1 MLECKNLSI
10 WYTNE
15 KKIMDHVDFSV
26 DDHRVIGLLGING
39 AGKTTLIN
47 TISGIHTKY
56 EADSILVN
64 QQESDFMDHNF
75 RLSRYTVFTDE
86 QAFQY
91 WTFPEYKNYIE
102 KVYKKRI
109 ENEYLNYL
117 LDGFK
122 FGEYQKQFIKNLSTG
137 NKKKV
142 FLITGFA
149 MQLPLLILD
158 EPLDG
163 LDFNSSEFLYEA
175 LRQHKKY
182 GSVLMSS
189 HIAES
194 FERTCDKVLLLKQ
207 GKISAKCVSGHM
219 DIRRELK
226 GWLDDGK

>member
-91 WTFPEYKNYIE
+91 WTFP
-102 KVYKKRI
+102 
-109 ENEYLNYL
+109 
-117 LDGFK
+117 
-122 FGEYQKQFIKNLSTG
+122 
-137 NKKKV
+137 
-142 FLITGFA
+142 
-149 MQLPLLILD
+149 
-158 EPLDG
+158 
-163 LDFNSSEFLYEA
+163 
-175 LRQHKKY
+175 
-182 GSVLMSS
+182 
-189 HIAES
+189 
-194 FERTCDKVLLLKQ
+194 
-207 GKISAKCVSGHM
+207 
-219 DIRRELK
+219 
-226 GWLDDGK
+226 